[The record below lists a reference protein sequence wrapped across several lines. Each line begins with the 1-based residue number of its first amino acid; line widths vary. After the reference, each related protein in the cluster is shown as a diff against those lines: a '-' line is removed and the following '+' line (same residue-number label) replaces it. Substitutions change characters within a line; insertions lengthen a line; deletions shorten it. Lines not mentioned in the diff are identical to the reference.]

1 MLRLCA
7 LQICM
12 QACMLPICRYPQRP
26 EEGTRFPDIKTME
39 DCDLSCG
46 TGNLI
51 QILYKRSKCFYGLP
65 SHLSVPQN
73 NYDFPYNTRLT
84 TSLKVYF
91 ETLAP

>member
-12 QACMLPICRYPQRP
+12 QACMLPICRYPRRP

-46 TGNLI
+46 YWKLNPGTLQKEQMLLGTA
-51 QILYKRSKCFYGLP
+51 KP
-65 SHLSVPQN
+65 SLRP
-73 NYDFPYNTRLT
+73 P
-84 TSLKVYF
+84 K
-91 ETLAP
+91 